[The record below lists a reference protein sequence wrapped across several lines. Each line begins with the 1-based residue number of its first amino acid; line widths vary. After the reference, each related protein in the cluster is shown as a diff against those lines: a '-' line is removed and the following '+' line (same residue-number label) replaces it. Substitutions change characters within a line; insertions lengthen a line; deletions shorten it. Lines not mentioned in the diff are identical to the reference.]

1 MTQATPATDAHEAHM
16 ANLKGISNSKG
27 RAEYIAAVER
37 AEGRFYA
44 KWLCEDF
51 AKWWETRG
59 VKP

>member
-1 MTQATPATDAHEAHM
+1 M

-44 KWLCEDF
+44 KWLREDF